1 MMASVV
7 LDASAVLALVRD
19 EPGADKVAPHI
30 GRAAISAVNLQ
41 EIIKELLLSGIDEP
55 TVRELLDE
63 LRLDVRDH
71 DTEAAY
77 AAATL
82 DAQTREYGRGLGD
95 RSCLA
100 LAVQLG
106 VPALTADREWKK
118 AKVKNLKLEHIR

>member
-1 MMASVV
+1 MTSAV

-41 EIIKELLLSGIDEP
+41 EVIKELLLSGLDEAN
-55 TVRELLDE
+55 TRELLDE
-63 LRLDVRDH
+63 LRLNVRPH
-71 DTEAAY
+71 DIDAAY
-77 AAATL
+77 SAAAVH
-82 DAQTREYGRGLGD
+82 AQTRQYGRGLGD

-118 AKVKNLKLEHIR
+118 VKVKNLKLEHIR

>member
-1 MMASVV
+1 MASVV

-41 EIIKELLLSGIDEP
+41 EVIKELLLSGLDEP
-55 TVRELLDE
+55 TTRELLDE
-63 LRLDVRDH
+63 LRLDVRAH

-77 AAATL
+77 AAAAL
-82 DAQTREYGRGLGD
+82 HAQTPQYGRGLGD

-118 AKVKNLKLEHIR
+118 VKVKNLKLEHIR